1 MLFSAFSDHCFF
13 DFGPIFKCHTQAWK
27 ELIGF
32 PDAELYAKSFEK
44 KKKLG
49 FLDARQ
55 TLKILGV
62 AISSHII
69 SFRFLPIPGQ
79 LKKTKL
85 FDPMQKN

>member
-44 KKKLG
+44 KKLG

-69 SFRFLPIPGQ
+69 SFRFLRIPGQ

>member
-1 MLFSAFSDHCFF
+1 MQNCMLN
-13 DFGPIFKCHTQAWK
+13 
-27 ELIGF
+27 L
-32 PDAELYAKSFEK
+32 L

-69 SFRFLPIPGQ
+69 SFWFLRIPGQ